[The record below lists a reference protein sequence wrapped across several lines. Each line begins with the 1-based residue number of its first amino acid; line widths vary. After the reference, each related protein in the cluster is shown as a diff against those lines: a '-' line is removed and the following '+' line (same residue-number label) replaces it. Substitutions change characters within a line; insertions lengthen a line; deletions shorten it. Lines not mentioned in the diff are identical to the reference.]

1 MSQKKRTENEVPE
14 QAENVISANSEAA
27 EAAKA
32 EAAEQPEAAK
42 EPNNEAAKTADE
54 AAEAAGQ
61 ASESE
66 KAEEAKPET
75 AASGGGKRKRKK
87 EKKPLTKEQ
96 KKKRT
101 IKALII
107 VGAIVLALAIIISS
121 IAIANTVSVKALLK
135 NAKSFSRVEYTEQL
149 KPVKDTDGYWTFNT
163 DRELKVMQITD
174 VHIGGGSFSQN
185 KDVWAMN
192 AVATMIRAE
201 KPDLVIVTG
210 DIAFPVP
217 YAAGTFNNLSGT
229 KIFANMMESLG
240 VYWTFVYGNHDTE
253 VYSNYTREEIT
264 KYYEGEIESGN
275 FKYCLFERG
284 FADEEE
290 LTVGTPNA
298 RGYGNNI
305 IKVKNSAG
313 IVTHAFV
320 LLDSHSYIDG
330 DYFGMAWKYDNLHE
344 SQINWYTAEMDKLKA
359 ANVEKG
365 GADVPVKNTAYF
377 HIPLRE
383 YREAWKE
390 FKEND
395 NKDTENVKKIYGNV
409 GESDGTKNGQRT
421 YGVFC
426 GMGTDEFFE
435 QGAAHGLSGV
445 FCGHDHYNNFSIEY
459 KGVRLTYGMS
469 IDYLAYP
476 GIYKE
481 HSQRGCT
488 IITIAEDGT
497 FDCEAR
503 NYYRDYQQKPEK
515 GSADDIK

>member
-1 MSQKKRTENEVPE
+1 MSKKKKIDDEVTAQAE
-14 QAENVISANSEAA
+14 DVTSAQAENANSEAA
-27 EAAKA
+27 EAEKPEA
-32 EAAEQPEAAK
+32 EQPEAAAEQPEAQ
-42 EPNNEAAKTADE
+42 ETVDEKTE
-54 AAEAAGQ
+54 AAE
-61 ASESE
+61 SEN
-66 KAEEAKPET
+66 AEDAKPE
-75 AASGGGKRKRKK
+75 AASGDGKKKRKK
-87 EKKPLTKEQ
+87 EKKPLTIEQ

-107 VGAIVLALAIIISS
+107 VGAIVLALAIVISS
-121 IAIANTVSVKALLK
+121 IAIANAVSVKALLK
-135 NAKSFSRVEYTEQL
+135 NAKSFTPVEYAEQL

-192 AVATMIRAE
+192 AVATMIRQE

-264 KYYEGEIESGN
+264 RYYEGEIASGN

-284 FADEEE
+284 FADEKE
-290 LTVGTPNA
+290 LTVGDKNA

-344 SQINWYTAEMDKLKA
+344 SQISWYTAEMDKLKA
-359 ANVEKG
+359 ANVANG

-377 HIPLRE
+377 HIPIRE
-383 YREAWKE
+383 YRHAWSE
-390 FKEND
+390 FMD
-395 NKDTENVKKIYGNV
+395 NGGKDTENVKKIYGIV
-409 GESDGTKNGQRT
+409 GESDQKRHGERT
-421 YGVFC
+421 YGIFC
-426 GMGTDEFFE
+426 GTNEDKFFE
-435 QGAAHGLSGV
+435 EGAAHGLTGV
-445 FCGHDHYNNFSIEY
+445 FCGHDHYNNFSVEY
-459 KGVRLTYGMS
+459 KGIRLTYGMS

-481 HSQRGCT
+481 HAQRGCT

-497 FDCEAR
+497 FDCAPR
-503 NYYRDYQQKPEK
+503 NYYRDYGANPEK